1 MDKLEENRK
10 IIIPTEID
18 REKVAGNIDAK
29 NEMNMQPCNCT
40 ACNSCRCTPC
50 K

>member
-1 MDKLEENRK
+1 MKVMSVMDTLIVPSTEVRARIAENVDLE
-10 IIIPTEID
+10 
-18 REKVAGNIDAK
+18 DAVNAK
-29 NEMNMQPCNCT
+29 PCNCT